1 MPATDVY
8 DALSTLDD
16 FMLNEDQIQKV
27 CLMIP
32 EPDLVKQLEDNRAA
46 ADELS
51 KEEQYLL
58 EIIKLPGIKGHLQSA
73 EIKFAFSERFLAM
86 NKNLQALKKAVVGIE
101 DNPELKNVIVMVL
114 RIGNYLNQGSN
125 KGNVNSFN
133 IELLDGLKG
142 SKAVG

>member
-16 FMLNEDQIQKV
+16 FTLNEDQIQKV

-58 EIIKLPGIKGHLQSA
+58 EIIKLPGVKGHL
-73 EIKFAFSERFLAM
+73 
-86 NKNLQALKKAVVGIE
+86 
-101 DNPELKNVIVMVL
+101 
-114 RIGNYLNQGSN
+114 
-125 KGNVNSFN
+125 
-133 IELLDGLKG
+133 
-142 SKAVG
+142 

>member
-1 MPATDVY
+1 MAISSLRMPATDVY

-16 FMLNEDQIQKV
+16 FTLNEDQIQKV

-58 EIIKLPGIKGHLQSA
+58 EIIKLPGVKGHL
-73 EIKFAFSERFLAM
+73 
-86 NKNLQALKKAVVGIE
+86 
-101 DNPELKNVIVMVL
+101 
-114 RIGNYLNQGSN
+114 
-125 KGNVNSFN
+125 
-133 IELLDGLKG
+133 
-142 SKAVG
+142 